1 MDSKELKE
9 KVLAKV
15 AELEA
20 DDNYL
25 FGYFGVRTQ
34 EEPFALGEIK
44 HLSHQ
49 WTDSCT
55 ETDEILDGIC
65 TVMPEWYKP
74 GTYYGDHVAIIAG
87 NNVDYGQD
95 PGELIITEDA
105 TVVAIIC

>member
-9 KVLAKV
+9 KVLSKV

-20 DDNYL
+20 DDNCL
-25 FGYFGVRTQ
+25 FGHFGVRTQ
-34 EEPFALGEIK
+34 EEPFEMGRIK

-49 WTDSCT
+49 WVDD
-55 ETDEILDGIC
+55 EVTDEILDGIC